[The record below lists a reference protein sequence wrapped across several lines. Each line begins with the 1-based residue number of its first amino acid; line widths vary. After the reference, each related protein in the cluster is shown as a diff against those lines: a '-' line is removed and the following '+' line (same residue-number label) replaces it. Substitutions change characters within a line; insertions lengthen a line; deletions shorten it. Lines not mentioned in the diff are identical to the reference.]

1 MGEYWK
7 PLVLGLLAGA
17 AVFALP
23 LVNPGGDQATGLAVA
38 GVTVLVVA
46 GMGVGFL
53 SASGRES
60 EMVVETVNK
69 DMERLKK
76 EVKGREK
83 TIDEYKTKLVEST
96 SLRRAL
102 SSIARLTVQSLEVSR
117 VLEQVMNALVSAPI
131 RAKRCALWLVSDQG
145 IRLEAAMGYPGD
157 PRRENPRAS
166 EVVSQVARTGNL
178 IDSENA
184 GRDPS
189 LAAISRGR
197 SHAFVCAPLVHNREI
212 LGVIDIE
219 EFAEGRKEK
228 ESLRDDVDALE
239 FVASLT
245 AMVIKNGR
253 MFEEAKERANTDG
266 LTRLFTHRYF
276 QDTLDTE
283 LKRAGRYEDPIS
295 LMITDIDHF
304 KKFNDTYGHQIG
316 DLVLR
321 ETAGVFKELR
331 RENDVVARY
340 GGEEFAVVMPHTPKD
355 AAQQVAEQLR
365 KAVAERTYQSEKG
378 DLKVTISIGVS
389 TFPDDAREKNVL
401 IKRAD
406 AALYRA
412 KEGGRNRVCAASA
425 ETAAKTAGGH

>member
-1 MGEYWK
+1 MGHYWK

-17 AVFALP
+17 AVFCVP
-23 LVNPGGDQATGLAVA
+23 LFNSAADQTITVVAA
-38 GVTVLVVA
+38 GVVTLVVA
-46 GMGVGFL
+46 GLGVGFL

-69 DMERLKK
+69 DMDRLKK
-76 EVKGREK
+76 EVKAREK
-83 TIDEYKTKLVEST
+83 TIDDYKTKLVEST

-102 SSIARLTVQSLEVSR
+102 SSIARLTVQSLEVTR
-117 VLEQVMNALVSAPI
+117 VIEQVMQALVSAPV
-131 RAKRCALWLVSDQG
+131 RAKRCALWLVSEQG
-145 IRLEAAMGYPGD
+145 IKLESAVGYSGD
-157 PRRENPRAS
+157 VRRENPRPN
-166 EVVSQVARTGNL
+166 EIVSQVARSGNL

-189 LAAISRGR
+189 LATICRLR
-197 SHAFVCAPLVHNREI
+197 NQAFICAPLVHNREI

-219 EFAEGRKEK
+219 EFAETRKEK
-228 ESLRDDVDALE
+228 ESLRDDVDAVE

-245 AMVIKNGR
+245 AMVIKNGK

-321 ETAGVFKELR
+321 ETAAVFKDLR

-340 GGEEFAVVMPHTPKD
+340 GGEE
-355 AAQQVAEQLR
+355 
-365 KAVAERTYQSEKG
+365 
-378 DLKVTISIGVS
+378 
-389 TFPDDAREKNVL
+389 
-401 IKRAD
+401 
-406 AALYRA
+406 
-412 KEGGRNRVCAASA
+412 
-425 ETAAKTAGGH
+425 